1 MKRVLANGTLVTLA
15 GVSGLSGYSGESLPA
30 RSSLIA
36 NPQAVSQL
44 GSGYLISCRAT
55 NRIMLLSNGVL
66 TTVAGTGAAG
76 LSGDGGS
83 ATNAAINPSFGGVA
97 ADAAGAGGGFVW
109 ADQGALTHAGLSA
122 PSVLLPRVSHYAA
135 AQEITACAAC
145 AQTRLSCG
153 SQVGR

>member
-15 GVSGLSGYSGESLPA
+15 GVSGTSGYSGEGLSA

-36 NPQAVSQL
+36 NPQAVAQL

-55 NRIMLLSNGVL
+55 NRILLLSSGVL
-66 TTVAGTGAAG
+66 TTVAGTGTAA
-76 LSGDGGS
+76 LSGDGGA

-109 ADQGALTHAGLSA
+109 ADQGALAHAGMSA
-122 PSVLLPRVSHYAA
+122 PCFPLLLVPHH
-135 AQEITACAAC
+135 
-145 AQTRLSCG
+145 SCL
-153 SQVGR
+153 RK